1 MEKLFCLSNLENL
14 TIKKLINQQEIE
26 QMDKKHTKFITAL
39 ADLYKVIM
47 KSESTKEV
55 DFLLES
61 LHEKGE
67 TIRKKDIGFW
77 DINGNYKED
86 YQEITE
92 NDIR

>member
-1 MEKLFCLSNLENL
+1 
-14 TIKKLINQQEIE
+14 
-26 QMDKKHTKFITAL
+26 MDKKTNKFITAL
-39 ADLYKVIM
+39 ADLYKVIF

-67 TIRKKDIGFW
+67 AIRKKDIGFW
-77 DINGNYKED
+77 DINGNYIED

-92 NDIR
+92 NETIESTKFIWRY

>member
-1 MEKLFCLSNLENL
+1 MDNKP
-14 TIKKLINQQEIE
+14 IKY
-26 QMDKKHTKFITAL
+26 ITAL
-39 ADLYKVIM
+39 ADLYKVIF

-67 TIRKKDIGFW
+67 AIRKKDIGFW
-77 DINGNYKED
+77 DINGTYKED